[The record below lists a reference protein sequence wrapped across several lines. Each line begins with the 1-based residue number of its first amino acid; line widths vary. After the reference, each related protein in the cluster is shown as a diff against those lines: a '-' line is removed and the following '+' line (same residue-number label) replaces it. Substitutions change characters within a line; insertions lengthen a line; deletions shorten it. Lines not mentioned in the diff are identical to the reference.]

1 MIFIFK
7 INTNT
12 VVWMMCILQ
21 IIIELVRLFVWRLM
35 IDWLPFITLCNIA
48 SDKWKNIIDFLQ
60 IMVNCG
66 RLTMMIMLLPCS
78 CINSYIF
85 LLDNSTN
92 SDRFTPRPLS
102 LSYLLILIWYLWFC
116 MTKIGV
122 WTSYSNGKCKLT
134 DIYYIIFTTFIKQIK
149 IELMCIINTLWQNTK
164 QIYYCKYELINE

>member
-12 VVWMMCILQ
+12 VVWLMCILQ

-78 CINSYIF
+78 CINSYKF

-92 SDRFTPRPLS
+92 SDRFTLLTPS
-102 LSYLLILIWYLWFC
+102 LFHILCWYWYDICGF
-116 MTKIGV
+116 V
-122 WTSYSNGKCKLT
+122 WQKSVFEHLT
-134 DIYYIIFTTFIKQIK
+134 VMANVNWLTFIILFLLHLLSK
-149 IELMCIINTLWQNTK
+149 LRLSWCV
-164 QIYYCKYELINE
+164 